1 MLHTARCT
9 RHTAHCNTA
18 TEQAKIATVLK
29 PFTNVIYQLVFT
41 QAGGATAAWGE
52 MMIQVLKDA
61 DPTRLV
67 SAPATW
73 KLPGTTFPSYNFGA
87 AFATTAPHRNLSA
100 VCGAT
105 PVGGGRAGAVTA
117 GAGAG
122 AGVGAVAQTWRAS
135 YWCWLLEGA
144 ASVLNL
150 DWSYAVGHEA
160 GTLADEQTKKTPS
173 GPHYRGALKVL
184 GAVAA
189 RLDLEHMAPMPP
201 GTWSVRSAVLPA
213 PTHTPTHTHSTHAHA
228 HAHAAQTTVHSMGPR
243 YQQGNQFVVFAAGA
257 NMTSVEALLGS
268 YVPATIDVWECELEW
283 LAPQS
288 GKVLGSRRIE
298 LLRSFAA
305 VTKLA
310 VPPTYTED
318 IAALII
324 CDQARQ

>member
-1 MLHTARCT
+1 MLHTARCI

-122 AGVGAVAQTWRAS
+122 AGVGAGAGAGVVVTGAEAP
-135 YWCWLLEGA
+135 GA
-144 ASVLNL
+144 AV
-150 DWSYAVGHEA
+150 
-160 GTLADEQTKKTPS
+160 P
-173 GPHYRGALKVL
+173 
-184 GAVAA
+184 
-189 RLDLEHMAPMPP
+189 
-201 GTWSVRSAVLPA
+201 LPA
-213 PTHTPTHTHSTHAHA
+213 PGSSSMYMSSATENLRADFGCCIRGTVPVTGQFSPSIFQPLSISSDILAGHSSICCRRAFSSGDGA
-228 HAHAAQTTVHSMGPR
+228 PAPGPPRAARRLASESG
-243 YQQGNQFVVFAAGA
+243 AGA
-257 NMTSVEALLGS
+257 GAGAGEGATGVGGADAATASSDCAGSISSVYLPVAIENLRPVEGCCISGTSFV
-268 YVPATIDVWECELEW
+268 
-283 LAPQS
+283 S
-288 GKVLGSRRIE
+288 GHDSSSIRQPLRRSSP
-298 LLRSFAA
+298 SFF
-305 VTKLA
+305 
-310 VPPTYTED
+310 E
-318 IAALII
+318 
-324 CDQARQ
+324 